1 MAVLIE
7 ASSFTT
13 TLNAF
18 MTKQVESIKQLKKII
33 YQLLNYYIYKLKVE
47 SKAHS
52 KKTRRI
58 MKSQMSRNNLK

>member
-13 TLNAF
+13 ALNAF

-33 YQLLNYYIYKLKVE
+33 YQLLNYYIYKLK
-47 SKAHS
+47 
-52 KKTRRI
+52 
-58 MKSQMSRNNLK
+58 NNSADLNSVGQ